1 MGFNFGLKTALNSV
15 VGGFSVATGE
25 AAINR
30 ITFPEGT
37 TYFETPTH
45 KVYVITSST
54 TMTIE
59 GTPTFSY
66 WNSGAGGTSAGGC
79 FGHAGVGG
87 GGAGGVDQVTDDT
100 FSLPAGEYNCVVPG
114 KGGGNTYFEDSVTS
128 TQYAIAYK
136 GGGGNQGNGGPGGCG
151 GGGGNQ

>member
-1 MGFNFGLKTALNSV
+1 MGFNFGLKTSTNSV
-15 VGGFSVATGE
+15 TGGFSVATGT
-25 AAINR
+25 AVINR

-66 WNSGAGGTSAGGC
+66 WNSGAGGTSSGGC

-100 FSLPAGEYNCVVPG
+100 FSLPAGEYNCIVPG

-136 GGGGNQGNGGPGGCG
+136 GGGGNQGNGGNGGCG

>member
-1 MGFNFGLKTALNSV
+1 
-15 VGGFSVATGE
+15 
-25 AAINR
+25 
-30 ITFPEGT
+30 
-37 TYFETPTH
+37 
-45 KVYVITSST
+45 
-54 TMTIE
+54 MTIE

-87 GGAGGVDQVTDDT
+87 GGAGGVSQVTDDT

-114 KGGGNTYFEDSVTS
+114 KGGGNTYFEDAASS

-136 GGGGNQGNGGPGGCG
+136 GGYGNQATGGNGGCG